1 MSEVILDFAEPLL
14 NHATDLNSKK
24 VAISTAILCWNI
36 YLMPEKKRQEE
47 IGKVADNLFKTG
59 MDRKI
64 FEDMASML
72 FERKRTFFPDIN
84 KVIVSYEVLESG
96 DSLRLNVASTYLH
109 Y

>member
-1 MSEVILDFAEPLL
+1 MFKIKKKTRNPLRNNRCLRDEIRMSEVILDFAEPLL

-72 FERKRTFFPDIN
+72 FERKRTFFRDIN
-84 KVIVSYEVLESG
+84 K
-96 DSLRLNVASTYLH
+96 
-109 Y
+109 